1 MEGVVLEINVRK
13 TLRSMTRGTVIW
25 LEGVNE
31 NTLRNTAVKLR
42 NANEGLWSIDKRSS
56 QEGFYV
62 TRVD

>member
-56 QEGFYV
+56 PEGFYV